1 MHSSAIDKINTPT
14 ISVPAQNQTASS
26 SVAFADVMDKVQAE
40 RSNNAARTRTQPANT
55 AATETALRD
64 TRNDREDRAPVR
76 ESARD
81 DRDVDGRKSDRPDEP
96 AQKADS
102 PTKEDVHHKDKPKTA
117 EQTNDTDNTRTED
130 KPAEKTA
137 ANDTA
142 KPENSQDTETGE
154 KLADTSKPAKTG
166 TAQDELDV
174 NGTPTVTEALAAA
187 TQPVIASQSNIGLPM
202 GVGTQG
208 TNMQTGDGSSKDAL
222 LNSTALSQ
230 SASANNAVQGDGA
243 AAKTMQAAAKS
254 GTPAEG
260 DATGTDAKAGFEAAL
275 KQQGAGKTDA
285 STSANAGANNQ
296 NGNNNAAANGANGSN
311 TANASHQA
319 TNTTMA
325 NLAALQNAVT
335 PQGSTPATA
344 KAQNPANA
352 GVGAV
357 DGTNANGPVTGL
369 TGQNANGANAA
380 ATAQAAT
387 QAGKGAATAQTV
399 QQQVAVH
406 IKNAA
411 GDGVDRISVQL
422 RPEHLGRVDVKLEIS
437 HDGRV
442 QTVVQADN
450 RQTLDMLRQ
459 DVKGLQQA
467 LRDAGLNADSQSFTF
482 EHRQDGGQG
491 QNPQQQAG
499 NSGRGVASRPN
510 DGDIISGA
518 ELAQHVAVGYG
529 INSNGLVDIRI

>member
-1 MHSSAIDKINTPT
+1 MHSSAIDKTHTPT
-14 ISVPAQNQTASS
+14 LSVPAQNQTASS

-40 RSNNAARTRTQPANT
+40 RSDNAARTRTQPANT
-55 AATETALRD
+55 AATETALRE
-64 TRNDREDRAPVR
+64 TRSDREERAPIH
-76 ESARD
+76 ENTRD
-81 DRDVDGRKSDRPDEP
+81 DRDVDGRKNDRADEP
-96 AQKADS
+96 AQKADR
-102 PTKEDVHHKDKPKTA
+102 PAKENVDHTDKPKSA
-117 EQTNDTDNTRTED
+117 EQTKDTNSKHADD
-130 KPAEKTA
+130 KPA
-137 ANDTA
+137 NDA
-142 KPENSQDTETGE
+142 SKPENSQTGE
-154 KLADTSKPAKTG
+154 TAEQQADTSKTAKTG
-166 TAQDELDV
+166 TAQEDRDA
-174 NGTPTVTEALAAA
+174 NGDPTVSEALAAA

-202 GVGTQG
+202 GVGTPG
-208 TNMQTGDGSSKDAL
+208 TNMPAGDGSSKDAL

-230 SASANNAVQGDGA
+230 SASANNALQGDGT

-254 GTPAEG
+254 GTPVEG

-285 STSANAGANNQ
+285 NANANTGANSQ
-296 NGNNNAAANGANGSN
+296 NGNSNASANSSNN
-311 TANASHQA
+311 ANASQQA
-319 TNTTMA
+319 TNTNMA

-335 PQGSTPATA
+335 QQGATPATA

-357 DGTNANGPVTGL
+357 DGANANGTVAGM
-369 TGQNANGANAA
+369 TGQNANGTNAA
-380 ATAQAAT
+380 ATAQAAS

-491 QNPQQQAG
+491 QNPHQQAG
-499 NSGRGVASRPN
+499 NSGRGTSSRPN

>member
-1 MHSSAIDKINTPT
+1 MHSSAIDKTTTPT

-26 SVAFADVMDKVQAE
+26 SVAFTDVMDEIQAE
-40 RSNNAARTRTQPANT
+40 RSDNAARTRNQPANT
-55 AATETALRD
+55 AATETALRE
-64 TRNDREDRAPVR
+64 TRNDRDDRAPVR
-76 ESARD
+76 EKSRD
-81 DRDVDGRKSDRPDEP
+81 DRDVAAHKDDQPDEP
-96 AQKADS
+96 AQKADR
-102 PTKEDVHHKDKPKTA
+102 PAKEDVHHKDKPKAA
-117 EQTNDTDNTRTED
+117 EQATDDTNTED
-130 KPAEKTA
+130 KPADKTA
-137 ANDTA
+137 TNDTA
-142 KPENSQDTETGE
+142 KSENSQDNKTGD
-154 KLADTSKPAKTG
+154 KKADTSKPANTG
-166 TAQDELDV
+166 SAKEELDV
-174 NGTPTVTEALAAA
+174 NGDPTVSEALAAA
-187 TQPVIASQSNIGLPM
+187 TQPIIASQIGIGLPTGM
-202 GVGTQG
+202 GAQTS
-208 TNMQTGDGSSKDAL
+208 NMQAGDGSSKDAL

-230 SASANNAVQGDGA
+230 STAANSAVQGDGA
-243 AAKTMQAAAKS
+243 AAKTLQGAAKPGMQAD
-254 GTPAEG
+254 G
-260 DATGTDAKAGFEAAL
+260 DANASGPDAKAGFEAAL
-275 KQQGAGKTDA
+275 KQQQGAGKTDA
-285 STSANAGANNQ
+285 NANGNASANSQ
-296 NGNNNAAANGANGSN
+296 NGNTNTAANGAANQQAGN
-311 TANASHQA
+311 TN
-319 TNTTMA
+319 MA
-325 NLAALQNAVT
+325 NLAALQNAAT
-335 PQGSTPATA
+335 PQGANPTSA

-352 GVGAV
+352 GIGAV
-357 DGTNANGPVTGL
+357 DGANANGAVAGM
-369 TGQNANGANAA
+369 TGQNANGTNTA
-380 ATAQAAT
+380 ATAQAAS
-387 QAGKGAATAQTV
+387 QAGKGAANAQSV

-450 RQTLDMLRQ
+450 RHTLDMLRQ

-499 NSGRGVASRPN
+499 NSGRGAASRPN